1 MNLCAQNW
9 HKSSNITFLKEKY
22 LCLVLLETCSIV
34 LQINA
39 IRLWQK
45 QKVLSFPD
53 TGLDFKCPT
62 MLWVVL
68 PQLHAVLHLVQWQ
81 STGVEDSGPLGL
93 QHSVQDIVQV
103 EPQGT
108 GLGSPLQCTEGQCRP
123 QQTGYR
129 MAAGLQRLLL
139 AAIMNRNEIG
149 NQTLQFQRRCSGDK
163 NSITPLLTKTVIKA

>member
-9 HKSSNITFLKEKY
+9 HKSSNITFLKGKY

-68 PQLHAVLHLVQWQ
+68 PQLQAVLHLVQWQ

-103 EPQGT
+103 EP
-108 GLGSPLQCTEGQCRP
+108 
-123 QQTGYR
+123 
-129 MAAGLQRLLL
+129 
-139 AAIMNRNEIG
+139 
-149 NQTLQFQRRCSGDK
+149 
-163 NSITPLLTKTVIKA
+163 